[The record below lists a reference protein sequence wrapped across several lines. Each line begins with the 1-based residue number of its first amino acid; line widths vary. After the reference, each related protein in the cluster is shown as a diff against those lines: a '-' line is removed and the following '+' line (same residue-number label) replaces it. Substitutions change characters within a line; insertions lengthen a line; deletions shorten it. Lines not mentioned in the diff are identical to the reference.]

1 MLGDEEK
8 MKKTNS
14 LGETKRKNNLLEKRD
29 KLMDSKIRES
39 YNKELKRIKKREK
52 DEAEIIDDAEGLV
65 EGD

>member
-1 MLGDEEK
+1 